1 MYVAS
6 YVFFFFKQKT
16 AYEIPKVFSLQDKQ
30 LIEPHDVGVL
40 IENNCQ
46 SAPARCH
53 SRHGFR

>member
-1 MYVAS
+1 M
-6 YVFFFFKQKT
+6 
-16 AYEIPKVFSLQDKQ
+16 FSLQDKQ